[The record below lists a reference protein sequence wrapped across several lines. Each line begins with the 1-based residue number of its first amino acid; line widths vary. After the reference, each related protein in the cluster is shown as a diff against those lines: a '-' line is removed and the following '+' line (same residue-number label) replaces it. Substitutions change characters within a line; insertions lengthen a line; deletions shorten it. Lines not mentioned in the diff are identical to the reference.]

1 VTRIRWSDEARDNLK
16 AARRYIAR
24 DSPAAAKEVA
34 ARIKAAVKH
43 LAAYPEVGRP
53 GRIMGTRE
61 LVVRGTPYIVAYR
74 FREGV
79 VEILA
84 VLHSARE
91 WPETL

>member
-1 VTRIRWSDEARDNLK
+1 MTRVRWSDEARDNLK
-16 AARRYIAR
+16 ASRQYIAR

-34 ARIKAAVKH
+34 ARIKGAVKH
-43 LAAYPEVGRP
+43 LATYPEMGRA

-74 FREGV
+74 FREGA

-84 VLHSARE
+84 VLHSARD